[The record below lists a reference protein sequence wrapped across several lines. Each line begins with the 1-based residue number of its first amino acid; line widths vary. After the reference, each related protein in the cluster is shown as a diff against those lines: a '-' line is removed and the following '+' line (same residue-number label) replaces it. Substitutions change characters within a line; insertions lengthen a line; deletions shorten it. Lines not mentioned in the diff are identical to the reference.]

1 MAGRFG
7 RREAVKGGHQ
17 WFMVSEKQ
25 ERTTFKLRPEVKDS
39 RIGCLKFTVK
49 CRITLLSG
57 RNFGREKGKGLPLL
71 EDLLLKDTANMGIRR
86 ISGQRKGGCGMRMGK
101 KSGMR

>member
-1 MAGRFG
+1 MEGS
-7 RREAVKGGHQ
+7 HQ
-17 WFMVSEKQ
+17 WFVISEEK
-25 ERTTFKLRPEVKDS
+25 ERTTFKLGPEVKDS

-57 RNFGREKGKGLPLL
+57 RKFGREKGKGLPLL

>member
-1 MAGRFG
+1 M
-7 RREAVKGGHQ
+7 EGGHQ
-17 WFMVSEKQ
+17 WFMISEEK
-25 ERTTFKLRPEVKDS
+25 ERTTFKLGPEVKDS

-86 ISGQRKGGCGMRMGK
+86 ISGQRKGGCGMRMAK